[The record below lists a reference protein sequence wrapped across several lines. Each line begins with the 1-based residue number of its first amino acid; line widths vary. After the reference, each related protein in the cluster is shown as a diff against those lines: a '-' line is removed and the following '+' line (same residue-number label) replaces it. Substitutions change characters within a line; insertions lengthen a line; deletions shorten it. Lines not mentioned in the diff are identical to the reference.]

1 MTDPVFLIATT
12 GLSVSAI
19 VTAIRLINWFLHSDP
34 KAIAQTGRLTAA
46 GLFVLSLPL
55 LLGLALNQRWAEA
68 IGLSAVLLLA
78 LALYGPRVVGQL
90 WPRRLVADWS
100 PGGSRYA
107 TSEAADGVG
116 RDTDLVERSIAVLE
130 EYLRSTARVSGRNG
144 METRSDRS
152 QITHA
157 PAQSQENGHQENGHQ
172 GNGHDGGAGS
182 LLMAQAEAFE
192 VLGLGS
198 GATESEINEAHRR
211 LMQLIHPD
219 RGGSPYF
226 AVKLNQA
233 KEVLLGRN
241 KPQSGRSAS
250 AGPRK
255 RRRHTSQQDVAQPK
269 PTTRG

>member
-1 MTDPVFLIATT
+1 MTDPVFLIAIT
-12 GLSVSAI
+12 GLSVSGI
-19 VTAIRLINWFLHSDP
+19 VAAIRLINWFLHSDP
-34 KAIAQTGRLTAA
+34 RAIAQAGRLTSA
-46 GLFVLSLPL
+46 GLFVLLLPL
-55 LLGLALNQRWAEA
+55 LLGLVLNQRWAEA

-100 PGGSRYA
+100 PRGSRYA
-107 TSEAADGVG
+107 RSEGADGVG
-116 RDTDLVERSIAVLE
+116 GDTDLVERSIAVLE
-130 EYLRSTARVSGRNG
+130 EYLRRTARVSGRNG
-144 METRSDRS
+144 VERRSDRS
-152 QITHA
+152 QISHT
-157 PAQSQENGHQENGHQ
+157 PAQGQ
-172 GNGHDGGAGS
+172 GNGHDGEAGS
-182 LLMAQAEAFE
+182 LVMSEAEAFE

-198 GATESEINEAHRR
+198 GATESAINESHRR

-241 KPQSGRSAS
+241 KPQPGRSAS
-250 AGPRK
+250 SGPRK

>member
-1 MTDPVFLIATT
+1 MTDPVFLIAVT
-12 GLSVSAI
+12 GLGVSGI
-19 VTAIRLINWFLHSDP
+19 VTAIRLISWFLHSDP

-46 GLFVLSLPL
+46 GLFILSLPL
-55 LLGLALNQRWAEA
+55 LFGLVVNQRWPEA

-78 LALYGPRVVGQL
+78 FALYGPRVVGQL

-100 PGGSRYA
+100 PRGSRYA
-107 TSEAADGVG
+107 RSEAADGGG

-130 EYLRSTARVSGRNG
+130 EYLHRKANVSRRNG
-144 METRSDRS
+144 TDTRYDRS
-152 QITHA
+152 QISHA
-157 PAQSQENGHQENGHQ
+157 PAQSQENGHQ
-172 GNGHDGGAGS
+172 GNGHDGEAGS
-182 LLMAQAEAFE
+182 LVMSKAEAFE

-198 GATESEINEAHRR
+198 GATESEINESHRR
-211 LMQLIHPD
+211 LIQLIHPD

-241 KPQSGRSAS
+241 KLQPGRSAS

>member
-1 MTDPVFLIATT
+1 MTDPAFLIAIT
-12 GLSVSAI
+12 GLSASAI
-19 VTAIRLINWFLHSDP
+19 VAAIRLINWFLHSDP
-34 KAIAQTGRLTAA
+34 KAIAQTGRLSAA
-46 GLFVLSLPL
+46 GLFVLALPL

-100 PGGSRYA
+100 PRGSRYA
-107 TSEAADGVG
+107 RSDAADGVG

-130 EYLRSTARVSGRNG
+130 EYLRRTARVSGRNG
-144 METRSDRS
+144 VETRSDRS
-152 QITHA
+152 QISHA
-157 PAQSQENGHQENGHQ
+157 PAQSQ
-172 GNGHDGGAGS
+172 GNGHDAEAGS
-182 LLMAQAEAFE
+182 LVMSEAEAFE

-198 GATESEINEAHRR
+198 GAAESEVNEAHRR

-219 RGGSPYF
+219 RGGPPYF

-233 KEVLLGRN
+233 KEVLVGRN
-241 KPQSGRSAS
+241 KPRPSRSAS

-255 RRRHTSQQDVAQPK
+255 RRRHTGQQDVAQPK

>member
-1 MTDPVFLIATT
+1 MTDPAFLIAVA
-12 GLSVSAI
+12 GLSVSGI

-34 KAIAQTGRLTAA
+34 RAIAQTGRLTAA

-55 LLGLALNQRWAEA
+55 LFSLIVNQRWAEA

-100 PGGSRYA
+100 PRGSGYA
-107 TSEAADGVG
+107 KSEAADGGG

-130 EYLRSTARVSGRNG
+130 EYLRRTARISGRNG
-144 METRSDRS
+144 AEARSDRS

-157 PAQSQENGHQENGHQ
+157 PAQSQGNGHQ
-172 GNGHDGGAGS
+172 GNGHDGAAGS
-182 LLMAQAEAFE
+182 LLMSEAEAFE

-198 GATESEINEAHRR
+198 GATESEINESHRR

-241 KPQSGRSAS
+241 KPQQARSAS
-250 AGPRK
+250 PGPRK

-269 PTTRG
+269 STTRG